1 MPRSINNQRTCILRI
16 EDQFNQFVKDIKVE
30 DLDVEQ
36 LEAETLSQN
45 ITQNIINGVS
55 EKVFS
60 KYTEDLQSDTCK
72 VYLYIPMVISKEDL
86 LKAWKDRDVVKA
98 KVCIDEIL
106 DSLTEEQKAA
116 LLSQYK
122 N

>member
-45 ITQNIINGVS
+45 IINGVS
-55 EKVFS
+55 EKIFS
-60 KYTEDLQSDTCK
+60 KYTEDMKEDTCK
-72 VYLYIPMVISKEDL
+72 VYLYIPMMISKEDL
-86 LKAWKDRDVVKA
+86 LKAWRDRDVVKA

-106 DSLTEEQKAA
+106 DSLTDEQKAA

-122 N
+122 TKN

>member
-1 MPRSINNQRTCILRI
+1 MPRSVNNQRTCILRI
-16 EDQFNQFVKDIKVE
+16 EDQFKQFVKDIKVE
-30 DLDVEQ
+30 DLDIEQ

-45 ITQNIINGVS
+45 IINGVS
-55 EKVFS
+55 EKIFS
-60 KYTEDLQSDTCK
+60 KYTDDLKEDTCK

-86 LKAWKDRDVVKA
+86 LKAWRDRDVVKA
-98 KVCIDEIL
+98 KSDIDNIL
-106 DSLTEEQKAA
+106 SSLTEEQKAA